1 MNLEDLSPPSPL
13 DADHDL
19 TGFDCGEDSLNDWLQ
34 RRATR
39 NHRSGA
45 SRTYVVCEGRKVV
58 GYYGLAAGALGHEEA
73 PKALRRNMPDPIP
86 VMVLGRLAIDQRYQN
101 IGLGKALLLD
111 ATRRTLQVSRI
122 TGVVALLVQAISEA
136 AKRFYLGR
144 GFIESPIKPMML
156 MLVLASAEK
165 VLTSDAEP
173 MGCVD

>member
-1 MNLEDLSPPSPL
+1 VNLEGLTPPSPL

-19 TGFDCGEDSLNDWLQ
+19 TGFDSGETSLNDWLQ
-34 RRATR
+34 RRAAR
-39 NHRSGA
+39 NNRSGA
-45 SRTYVVCEGRKVV
+45 SRTYVVGEGRKVV
-58 GYYGLAAGALGHEEA
+58 GYYCLAAGALGHEEA

-122 TGVVALLVQAISEA
+122 TGVVALLVQAISEP

-144 GFIESPIKPMML
+144 GFIESPVKPMML
-156 MLVLASAEK
+156 MLVLATAEK
-165 VLTSDAEP
+165 VLMSAPEQ
-173 MGCVD
+173 GG